1 MMGVPLRARFGEE
14 SKTKSGF
21 QIHTMVQN
29 YVFSLSHKP
38 TWLLWTHF
46 DLS

>member
-21 QIHTMVQN
+21 QIQ
-29 YVFSLSHKP
+29 
-38 TWLLWTHF
+38 THNGTKLCF
-46 DLS
+46 